1 MRPTLG
7 YRMLGVVIATGMV
20 FFNAPAVRAEAIDV
34 PADGWHLV
42 QPKDVGLDP
51 AAIKKLV
58 AAIRAGEYSDIHS
71 LLIIRHDQLAVEEY
85 FSGPDERR
93 DTVVGSRP
101 LGNVQFNA
109 STLHDARSVTKSV
122 VSILF
127 GIARSQG
134 AVPGVDTP
142 LLSLFPNYKDLR
154 TPERMKIQLRH
165 VLSMSPGWAW
175 DESSKAYGDPL
186 NSETAMDHQPDR
198 IRYILSQPIVQAPGE
213 KFEYDGG
220 TTVLL
225 ASIIEHGTGMPI
237 DRYARK
243 VLFGPLG
250 ITHYEWLHYPDGAA
264 IAASGLRLLPRDMAK
279 IGLLYLHKGEWHG
292 QTVVPPSWVTESTTP
307 RVKGDFYGY
316 HWWLGKTSA
325 GIDAVAVG
333 YGGQRVLVDP
343 GQDMV
348 VVITA
353 GLYKDPQQSQITNR
367 ILAQCTQAAGAKP
380 DGH

>member
-1 MRPTLG
+1 MRPKRG
-7 YRMLGVVIATGMV
+7 FIKMLAAAIVAGLS
-20 FFNAPAVRAEAIDV
+20 FFNAFAAQAPAASAGE
-34 PADGWHLV
+34 WHV
-42 QPKDVGLDP
+42 VAPKDVGLDSG
-51 AAIKKLV
+51 AMEKLV

-71 LLIIRHDQLAVEEY
+71 LLVIRHDQLAVEEY
-85 FSGPDERR
+85 FAGPDERR

-101 LGNVQFNA
+101 LGNVQFSA
-109 STLHDARSVTKSV
+109 TTLHDARSVTKSV

-134 AVPGVDTP
+134 AVPGVETP
-142 LLSLFPNYKDLR
+142 LFSLFPQYKDLR

-225 ASIIEHGTGMPI
+225 ASIIEHGTGMPV
-237 DRYARK
+237 DRYAQK

-250 ITHYEWLHYPDGAA
+250 ITNYEWLHYPDGAA

-292 QTVVPPSWVTESTTP
+292 KAVVPTSWVTESTSP
-307 RVKGDFYGY
+307 HVPGDFYGY

-325 GIDAVAVG
+325 GMDAVAVG

-367 ILAQCTQAAGAKP
+367 ILSQCTEAAGAKP
-380 DGH
+380 DAH

>member
-1 MRPTLG
+1 
-7 YRMLGVVIATGMV
+7 MLVAGIAAGAL
-20 FFNAPAVRAEAIDV
+20 FNAPALCAQAPSASVDS
-34 PADGWHLV
+34 GHLAS
-42 QPKDVGLDP
+42 PKDVGIDS
-51 AAIKKLV
+51 AAIAKLV

-71 LLIIRHDQLAVEEY
+71 LLVIRHDQLAVEEY
-85 FSGPDERR
+85 FAGPDERR
-93 DTVVGSRP
+93 DVVVGSRP

-109 STLHDARSVTKSV
+109 GTLHDARSVTKSV

-142 LLSLFPNYKDLR
+142 LFGLFPQYKDLR
-154 TPERMKIQLRH
+154 TPQRMKVQLRH

-186 NSETAMDHQPDR
+186 NSETAMDHESDR
-198 IRYILSQPIVQAPGE
+198 IRYILSRPMVQGPGE

-237 DRYARK
+237 DRYAQRF
-243 VLFGPLG
+243 LLDPLG
-250 ITHYEWLHYPDGAA
+250 ITNYEWLHYPDGAA

-279 IGLLYLHKGEWHG
+279 IGLLYLHKGDWHG
-292 QTVVPPSWVTESTTP
+292 KSIVPGSWVAESTSP
-307 RVKGDFYGY
+307 HVPGDFYGY

-325 GIDAVAVG
+325 GMDAVAVG

-348 VVITA
+348 VVMTA
-353 GLYKDPQQSQITNR
+353 GLYNDPQQSQIANR
-367 ILAQCTQAAGAKP
+367 ILSQCTQAAGASSE
-380 DGH
+380 GH